1 MRVLIFQDKYELGGC
16 DTPLWIGQGLEH
28 DLCVQGTDPAD
39 VRRRMKLQI
48 DYCNGDFGQEFI
60 APNSLVEVPSAP
72 QEFFDMWDDLDRPA
86 IRDTI
91 ET

>member
-28 DLCVQGTDPAD
+28 DLCVQGTDPTD
-39 VRRRMKLQI
+39 VRRRMQLQI
-48 DYCNGDFGQEFI
+48 GCYNGDFGVVFNPPVRLAE
-60 APNSLVEVPSAP
+60 VEPAP

>member
-1 MRVLIFQDKYELGGC
+1 MRVLIFKDDDL
-16 DTPLWIGQGLEH
+16 PVWIGQGLEH

-48 DYCNGDFGQEFI
+48 EYYHGAFGFEFTTPVGLAEI
-60 APNSLVEVPSAP
+60 EPAPR
-72 QEFFDMWDDLDRPA
+72 EFFDMWDDLDRPA